1 MSFRDDIRQRGAVFI
16 APDAALLPYVSG
28 YHAYAAG
35 GSAAAPATDW
45 FFPGWANVRFTV
57 DAGPWH
63 VSFGDSEDFRVPDA
77 SLFGPSSRAIRSV
90 ASGGV
95 LFGAGLTPL
104 GYASLISRPAQE
116 VADRVIPLPEVWSGT
131 GEIQRQLS
139 RAQSLE
145 AIKAIFDAE
154 IARRL
159 TPPRA
164 ETRARVEALHGL
176 LVHEHS
182 VRVED
187 TAARL
192 GLAIRTLNRVTTDAF
207 GFSPKLLLRRS
218 RFLKSLMAALR
229 EPERPLSE
237 VIDSAYFDH
246 SHFIRDSNDFLGMP
260 PQRFLDLV
268 TPLMRQSMTNRSSA
282 LGGPVQALHTAQADT

>member
-1 MSFRDDIRQRGAVFI
+1 MFI

-28 YHAYAAG
+28 YHAYASG
-35 GSAAAPATDW
+35 GSATAPATDW

-63 VSFGDSEDFRVPDA
+63 VSFGESAVFSVPAA

-90 ASGGV
+90 ATGGV

-104 GYASLISRPAQE
+104 GYASLISLPAQK
-116 VADRVIPLPEVWSGT
+116 VADRIIDLAEVWTGT
-131 GEIQRQLS
+131 GEMHGKLS
-139 RAQSLE
+139 RAQGLE
-145 AIKAIFDAE
+145 ELKAVFEAE
-154 IARRL
+154 ISHRL
-159 TPPRA
+159 NPPRA
-164 ETRARVEALHGL
+164 DTRGRIAALHAL
-176 LVHEHS
+176 LVNEHS
-182 VRVED
+182 VRVEE

-192 GLAIRTLNRVTTDAF
+192 ELPIRTLNRITTEAF

-229 EPERPLSE
+229 EPDRPICEL
-237 VIDSAYFDH
+237 IDTAYFDH

-260 PQRFLDLV
+260 PQRFLELM
-268 TPLMRQSMTNRSSA
+268 TPLMRQSIVNRSSV
-282 LGGPVQALHTAQADT
+282 LGGPVQALHTARAET